1 MSSITLNGKVFPVSK
16 IIDTPSERLRYF
28 VGDLILTHA
37 NPGGSWAV
45 ELKDH
50 GNLFTTACAMLR
62 VDLTQRMGDLLEHM
76 EKPNSDYTSREAYE
90 KALADEIPKHG
101 FMGIV
106 AEMFQT
112 IFGVTPYEY
121 AKNATKS
128 FADKVIAASNYT
140 LQHGVYVTR
149 LVPKDGFFVPALGS
163 TNISG
168 FFHVEEF
175 LQWYEGTA
183 GEPWKTGEPVPY
195 VLILTRHTLHA
206 NWDAR
211 ETVISREN
219 YANTRLF
226 PEHAKL
232 VSGNFERVVQTLRPH
247 FPNVV
252 CGTYEKAARD
262 ILGIDEE
269 AFWKEAVQQNAAK
282 NAHNTWWRT
291 FSTLFPAKK
300 EGETK

>member
-206 NWDAR
+206 NWDALSPDAPGLM
-211 ETVISREN
+211 SREQVARFIEH
-219 YANTRLF
+219 YERITR
-226 PEHAKL
+226 HIL
-232 VSGNFERVVQTLRPH
+232 VEMPGRADLVIRLD
-247 FPNVV
+247 
-252 CGTYEKAARD
+252 AARRPLS
-262 ILGIDEE
+262 ILRNPQDR
-269 AFWKEAVQQNAAK
+269 AA
-282 NAHNTWWRT
+282 
-291 FSTLFPAKK
+291 PASAS
-300 EGETK
+300 E